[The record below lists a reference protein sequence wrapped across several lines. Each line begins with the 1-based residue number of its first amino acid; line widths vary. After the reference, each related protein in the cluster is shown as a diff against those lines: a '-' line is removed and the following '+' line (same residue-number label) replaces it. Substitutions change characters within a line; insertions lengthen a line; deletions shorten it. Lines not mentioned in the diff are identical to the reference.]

1 MSRSTAWLLLS
12 VSLCAST
19 ACNAAPAIG
28 NAAYAIGNAAPDIH
42 APPLPVAVTSLVPNL
57 EAKGGGEMTFMTLSV
72 YAAYF
77 YCIDRARC
85 RWSPEQPFAMQ
96 LVYHRSLVGARIAE
110 RSVEEIAKLGYGTP
124 EQRTRWGELMK
135 QFFVDVVGGDHITGV
150 NLPQAGVRYY
160 YNGKLLGE
168 ILDREFAKAFFAIWL
183 DPRTSEPE
191 LRRRLLGEAK

>member
-1 MSRSTAWLLLS
+1 
-12 VSLCAST
+12 
-19 ACNAAPAIG
+19 
-28 NAAYAIGNAAPDIH
+28 
-42 APPLPVAVTSLVPNL
+42 
-57 EAKGGGEMTFMTLSV
+57 
-72 YAAYF
+72 
-77 YCIDRARC
+77 
-85 RWSPEQPFAMQ
+85 MQ

-135 QFFVDVVGGDHITGV
+135 RFFVDVVGGDHITGV
-150 NLPQAGVRYY
+150 NLPQLGVRYY

-168 ILDREFAKAFFAIWL
+168 IPDREFAKAFFAIWL

>member
-1 MSRSTAWLLLS
+1 MSRSTPWLLLS
-12 VSLCAST
+12 ALLPVSAVSS
-19 ACNAAPAIG
+19 AAPAIG
-28 NAAYAIGNAAPDIH
+28 NAVPAIGNVVAEVR
-42 APPLPVAVTSLVPNL
+42 APPLPAAVTSLAPNL

-77 YCIDRARC
+77 YCVDPARC

-96 LVYHRSLVGARIAE
+96 LVYHRSLVGAKIAE
-110 RSVEEIAKLGYGTP
+110 RSVEEITKLGYGTP
-124 EQRTRWGELMK
+124 EQRARWGEQMK

-150 NLPQAGVRYY
+150 NLPQIGVRYY

-191 LRRRLLGEAK
+191 LRKKLLGEAQ

>member
-1 MSRSTAWLLLS
+1 MSRSTAWLPLS
-12 VSLCAST
+12 VLLCAS
-19 ACNAAPAIG
+19 
-28 NAAYAIGNAAPDIH
+28 AIGNAAPEVR
-42 APPLPVAVTSLVPNL
+42 APPLPPAVTSLLPNL

-77 YCIDRARC
+77 YCIDRANC
-85 RWSPEQPFAMQ
+85 QWSPEQPFAMQ

-124 EQRTRWGELMK
+124 EQRTRWGALMK

-150 NLPQAGVRYY
+150 NLPRMGVRYY

-168 ILDREFAKAFFAIWL
+168 ILDREFARAFFAIWL
-183 DPRTSEPE
+183 DPRTSEQE
-191 LRRRLLGEAK
+191 LRKRLLGEAK